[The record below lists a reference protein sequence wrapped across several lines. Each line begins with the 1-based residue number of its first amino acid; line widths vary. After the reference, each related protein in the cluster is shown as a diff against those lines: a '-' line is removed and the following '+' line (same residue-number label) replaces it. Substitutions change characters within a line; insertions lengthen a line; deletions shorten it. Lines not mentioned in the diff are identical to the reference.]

1 VTSSAENFI
10 EIDSCQRAKSGEYIA
25 GDVFLS
31 ENLKQEGRIV
41 SVLSDGLGSGVKASV
56 LASMTASMALKFMA
70 SAMDISQSA
79 EIIMDT
85 LPVCSERKTSYSTF
99 TIVDVTSTGETRIV
113 EYGNPPFLL
122 IRPAG
127 EVTVPKT
134 ALLPKRSKD
143 RIIDYSTFRVQREDR
158 IVFFSDGITQAG
170 TGSRITPNGWG
181 RENVSQFASQQI
193 SENPS
198 ISARELSRL
207 LVARAE
213 EIDGFSAKDDI
224 TCGVVYFRSPRQLLV
239 LTGPPSSRN
248 HDYDLA
254 VMALNTPGRKVICGG
269 TTANIIS
276 RRLNRAIYEDA
287 EQPRDPKIPP
297 YARMDGFEL
306 VTEGALTLYAVLHL
320 LEGEFV
326 PEGMSPNAAVLL
338 ASMLLDSDI
347 VNFAVGTSLNEA
359 YQDPKFPLE
368 LGMRRNIVKQL
379 AHLLES
385 KYMKQA
391 FIQYL

>member
-1 VTSSAENFI
+1 MTSSAENFI

-143 RIIDYSTFRVQREDR
+143 RIIDYSTFHVQREDR
-158 IVFFSDGITQAG
+158 IVFFSDGVTQAG

-181 RENVSQFASQQI
+181 REKVSQFASQQI

-207 LVARAE
+207 LVAKAE

-239 LTGPPSSRN
+239 MTGPPSSRN

-385 KYMKQA
+385 KYMKRA
-391 FIQYL
+391 LIQYL